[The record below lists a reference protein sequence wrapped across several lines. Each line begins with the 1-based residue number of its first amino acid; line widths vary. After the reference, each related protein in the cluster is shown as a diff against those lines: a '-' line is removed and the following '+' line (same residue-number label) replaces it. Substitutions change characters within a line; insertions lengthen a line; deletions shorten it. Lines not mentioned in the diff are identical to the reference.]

1 MPAREDRNMKI
12 LIISDAWKPQVNGVV
27 RTYEHIAE
35 ELEKTGHEIKV
46 IGPADFP
53 YRFPMPGY
61 AEIELVINPYGRL
74 SRMIEEFGPDAIHIA
89 TEGPLGQAGRKYCKR
104 HKLKFTTSY
113 HTHFPDYIAKR
124 VGKFLP
130 FLAKPVRDNAITNL
144 REFHSDAA
152 GMLIATQSLEDELKD
167 WGFKTPMHRLTRG
180 AKLDIFRPGTA
191 ELFADLPRPVAIY
204 VGRVAIE
211 KNLEAFLE
219 MKWHGSKV
227 IVGDGPDMAELKRN
241 YPDAHFVGKK
251 EGEDLGAHYR
261 SADIFV
267 FPSRTDTFGM
277 VLVEAL
283 ASGIPVAAFNVT
295 GPRDI
300 ITEDFLGALHD
311 EDLADAAGRALEQA
325 EHSHKRRA
333 HVEEH
338 YTWPAVAQQFLDVL
352 KSIGK

>member
-1 MPAREDRNMKI
+1 MKI

-35 ELEKTGHEIKV
+35 ELEKDGHIIKV

-53 YRFPMPGY
+53 YRIPMPGY
-61 AEIELVINPYGRL
+61 SEIELAINPYGRL
-74 SRMIEEFGPDAIHIA
+74 KRMIEEFDPDALHIA
-89 TEGPLGQAGRKYCKR
+89 TEGPLGQAGRKYCIR
-104 HKLKFTTSY
+104 HNLKFTTTY

-130 FLAKPVRDNAITNL
+130 FLASPVKKSAIKSL
-144 REFHSDAA
+144 REFHSHAA
-152 GMLIATQSLEDELKD
+152 VMLIATQSLEDELKE
-167 WGFKTPMHRLTRG
+167 WGFETPMHRLTRG
-180 AKLDIFRPGTA
+180 AKLDIFRPGVP
-191 ELFADLPRPVAIY
+191 EMFHDLKRPVAIY

-211 KNLEAFLE
+211 KNLEDFLD
-219 MKWHGSKV
+219 MTWHGSKV
-227 IVGDGPDMAELKRN
+227 IVGDGPDLAELQNK
-241 YPDAHFVGKK
+241 YPGAHFAGKK
-251 EGEDLGAHYR
+251 EGEELGAHYR

-283 ASGIPVAAFNVT
+283 ASGIPVAAYDVT

-300 ITEDFLGALHD
+300 ITEPHLGALHD
-311 EDLADAAGRALEQA
+311 QDLADAAGRALEQA
-325 EHSHKRRA
+325 EHKHKRRA

-338 YTWPAVAQQFLDVL
+338 YTWPAVAKQFFDILE
-352 KSIGK
+352 KTGK